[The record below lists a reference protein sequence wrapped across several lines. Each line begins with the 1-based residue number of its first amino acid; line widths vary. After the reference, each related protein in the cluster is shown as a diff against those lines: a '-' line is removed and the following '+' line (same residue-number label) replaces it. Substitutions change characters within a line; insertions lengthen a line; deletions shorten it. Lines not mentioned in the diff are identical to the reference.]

1 MRVLWLNPKNKAF
14 TGPQF
19 ASTKWITV
27 IQMPFYTAPR
37 PLFDRTGTFKL
48 WPADF
53 NIDTTKFPIP
63 QLIAITDQFNDLCTA
78 RARYIANRAAAMNQ
92 KIMLFY
98 SGGLDSTCVLCSFI
112 LELGLAECQRRIIIC
127 MTDDGIEEN
136 PIFYNQFIKGKFET
150 VDTLDFFYG
159 RVADQYLDC
168 VYVTGDIGLY
178 AASGGVNSSGKAG
191 GLSDMYQRYPHFF
204 QGGNVRDHLT
214 EYYQVASDIL
224 GIDNPI
230 DTALELLDG
239 SANAVGIKNYTF
251 HDYWWWS
258 NFNFKFHDQY
268 FWIMQHCSYLLKK
281 RPFGQLYWD
290 QHYIPFFSDA
300 KFQLWDYTNKGYSLK
315 YVMDGGK
322 ISEYK
327 KPLRDLI
334 YSVNKDDE
342 YQQQKGKKRSL
353 NMPIDFPKMALLDL
367 DYKTYGAINE

>member
-14 TGPQF
+14 IGSQF
-19 ASTKWITV
+19 SNVKWATA
-27 IQMPFYTAPR
+27 IQMPFYPKAR
-37 PLFDRTGTFKL
+37 PLFDRTGTVKL

-63 QLIAITDQFNDLCTA
+63 KLTTITDQFNDLCTA
-78 RARYIANRAAAMNQ
+78 RARLIANRAAGMNQ

-112 LELGLAECQRRIIIC
+112 LELGLAECQQRIIIC
-127 MTDDGIEEN
+127 TNDAGIEEN
-136 PIFYNQFIKGKFET
+136 PIFYNQFINGKFET
-150 VDTLDFFYG
+150 VNTEDFLYG

-178 AASGGVNSSGKAG
+178 AASGGFNSSGKAG
-191 GLSDMYQRYPHFF
+191 GLLDTYQRYPHFF
-204 QGGNVRDHLT
+204 QGHNARDHLT

-251 HDYWWWS
+251 HDYWWWL

-268 FWIMQHCSYLLKK
+268 FWIMQHCSYLLEK
-281 RPFGQLYWD
+281 RPLGKEYWD
-290 QHYIPFFSDA
+290 QHYIPFFSDD
-300 KFQLWDYTNKGYSLK
+300 KFQLWDYTNKEYSLN
-315 YVMDGGK
+315 YVMNGGK

-327 KPLRDLI
+327 KPHRDLI

-342 YQQQKGKKRSL
+342 YQQHKGKKRSL
-353 NMPIDFPKMALLDL
+353 NMPKDFPKMGILDL
-367 DYKTYGAINE
+367 DYKIYGVVR